1 VAAEAFSAQSF
12 RMMQMTARSLSPGRR
27 RAAVLACALFAAIA
41 VHAQPLP
48 LDEALR
54 LSEQRSRQ
62 LTAHDNAAQAARE
75 MAVAAGQRPDPTL
88 GVGVTNLPIDGPDR
102 FSVSR
107 DFMTMRSVSLMQQ
120 YTRADKLKAR
130 AGRFEREADTAQARR
145 DAALAELRQSAAA
158 AWLQLHWQQR
168 LRELLV
174 AQRDEARLQ
183 IDAADAAFRGGRG
196 AQADIFAARSAVSR
210 IEDQIA
216 EADREVETARTMLG
230 RWVGDD
236 AAQRPLGAAPPTDVV
251 HVDLTKAGD
260 AWTHHPQIAVLARQE
275 QTARAEAEV
284 ARAEQRA
291 DWSAEV
297 MVSQRGSAYS
307 NMVSLNLTVPL
318 QLDRANRQQRELAA
332 RLAMVEQLRA
342 EREEA
347 TRMHIAEA
355 QVMLH
360 EWRNARERLRR
371 YDESLS
377 PLAAQRTQAALAA
390 YRGASG
396 TVGLSSVLE
405 ARRAEIDTAVERMR
419 LEAAA
424 ARLWAQLEYLVP
436 QGSPQ

>member
-1 VAAEAFSAQSF
+1 MRTSSVWSF
-12 RMMQMTARSLSPGRR
+12 R
-27 RAAVLACALFAAIA
+27 RALALALCSAALAVGAN
-41 VHAQPLP
+41 AQPLS

-62 LTAHDNAAQAARE
+62 LAAQDSAAQAARE

-130 AGRFEREADTAQARR
+130 AGRFEREAETAQARR
-145 DAALAELRQSAAA
+145 DAALAELRQGAAA
-158 AWLQLHWQQR
+158 AWLQLHWQQQ
-168 LRELLV
+168 LRALLV

-216 EADREVETARTMLG
+216 EADREVETARTMLA
-230 RWVGDD
+230 RWTGDD
-236 AAQRPLGAAPPTDVV
+236 AAQRPLGASPPIERVRL
-251 HVDLTKAGD
+251 DLTRIGD
-260 AWTHHPQIAVLARQE
+260 EWAHHPEIAVLSRQE
-275 QTARAEAEV
+275 ETARAEAEV
-284 ARAEQRA
+284 ARTEQRP

-297 MVSQRGSAYS
+297 MYSQRGSAYS

-318 QLDRANRQQRELAA
+318 QLDRANRQQRELTAK
-332 RLAMVEQLRA
+332 LATVEQMRA

-347 TRMHIAEA
+347 TRLHIAEA
-355 QVMLH
+355 KVMLQ

-396 TVGLSSVLE
+396 MVTLSQVLD
-405 ARRAEIDTAVERMR
+405 ARRAEIDTAIERMR
-419 LEAAA
+419 LETAA

-436 QGSPQ
+436 HGSPQ